1 MTTEKTMIRDAAN
14 ALKGPS
20 FSLEPFAS
28 IIQPIIEAVL
38 IEHKKNKYRKGTIL
52 TPLIMVWLVLS
63 LTLRRDINYHGTL
76 NWMLSGFRWLQLDFP
91 SKIVKDGAISHA
103 RVKMGVDIFR
113 CIFYKFVSSFNNT
126 APDFHKLTT
135 VIFDGTTMKMP
146 DTKSNLEKFGKHKS
160 GRGFGAFPQLRV
172 VALLALSARRIIDI
186 AYAPIKGKKTGEKTL
201 MFEILKNCKGK
212 NILFLFDA
220 GFYSFYLAWYMMQHG
235 HDFIIKVATTVKLKS
250 GSQLPDGSYLS
261 VIKGKVEDPVGSTNG
276 RKKWN
281 KVDICLRVICFQI
294 RGFRPVRLITS
305 IVDPNITAREIIIHY
320 HKRWDI
326 EISFSEIKTYQCA
339 TLRGQAPTILRSK
352 RSDLVEQELYAILIM
367 YNLIRSVIYEAAS
380 KEAVDPLLIGFLD
393 VMQLIT
399 ESAPN
404 ISSYGTTMK
413 KKAILYL
420 YKMVADSLLDR
431 PRRPRSNPRV
441 VKIKMSNFKRK
452 RKKDKSVYINYE
464 DEVQTIIPMAA

>member
-1 MTTEKTMIRDAAN
+1 
-14 ALKGPS
+14 
-20 FSLEPFAS
+20 
-28 IIQPIIEAVL
+28 
-38 IEHKKNKYRKGTIL
+38 
-52 TPLIMVWLVLS
+52 MVWLVLA

-103 RVKMGVDIFR
+103 RVKMGVDVFR
-113 CIFYKFVSSFNNT
+113 CIFNKFVSSFKDT
-126 APDFHKLTT
+126 MHDFHKWTT
-135 VIFDGTTMKMP
+135 VMFDGTTMKMP

-201 MFEILKNCKGK
+201 MFEILKRCKVK
-212 NILFLFDA
+212 NLLFLFDA
-220 GFYSFYLAWYMMQHG
+220 GFYSFLLAWYMMQNS
-235 HDFIIKVATTVKLKS
+235 HDFIMKVATTVKLKPKP
-250 GSQLPDGSYLS
+250 GSQMPDGSYLS
-261 VIKGKVEDPVGSTNG
+261 VIKGKFEDPAGSTNG

-281 KVDICLRVICFQI
+281 KVDICVRVICFQI

-305 IVDPNITAREIIIHY
+305 IVDPNITAKEIIIHY

-352 RSDLVEQELYAILIM
+352 RSDLVEQELYAILIT

-380 KEAVDPLLIGFLD
+380 KEDIDPLLISFLD
-393 VMQLIT
+393 TMQFII

-404 ISSYGTTMK
+404 ISIHKTARKKIAVSY
-413 KKAILYL
+413 LH
-420 YKMVADSLLDR
+420 KMVADSLLDR